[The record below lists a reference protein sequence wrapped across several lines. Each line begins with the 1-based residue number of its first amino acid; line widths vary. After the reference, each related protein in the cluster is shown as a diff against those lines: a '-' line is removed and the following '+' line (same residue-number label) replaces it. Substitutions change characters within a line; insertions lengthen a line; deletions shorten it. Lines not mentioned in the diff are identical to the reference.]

1 MMSEVDI
8 SICHNT
14 PNSSFNDKMECL
26 KQLGTATIYEAQGAT
41 GALDSTIKPLHGD
54 MRFAGPAYT
63 VDMRPADNLMIH
75 YAMLRANRGD
85 ILVIDAKGFVEAGP
99 WGDVLTS
106 QAMHMG
112 LSGLLINGAVRDSNA
127 IIDMGFPV
135 FSKGLSIKSTGK
147 NQVGKVEIP
156 VHISGV
162 EINYGDIV
170 VGDRDGV
177 VVVKRHRLDEV
188 IELGLKRE
196 EKEAE
201 FIKQIM
207 IGGTTANLLNLD
219 GKLSS
224 IQTVN

>member
-1 MMSEVDI
+1 MSGNDI
-8 SICHNT
+8 SLCHDT
-14 PNSSFNDKMECL
+14 LQSSFNEKMECL

-41 GALDSTIKPLHGD
+41 GALDSNIKPLHGD

-63 VDMRPADNLMIH
+63 VDMRPADNLMVH
-75 YAMLRANRGD
+75 YAMLRAHQGD
-85 ILVIDAKGFVEAGP
+85 ILVLDAKGFVEAGP

-112 LSGLLINGAVRDSNA
+112 LSGLLINGAVRDSSA

-147 NQVGKVEIP
+147 SQIGKVEVP
-156 VHISGV
+156 VYISGV
-162 EINYGDIV
+162 EINSGDIV

-188 IELGLKRE
+188 IELSLKRE
-196 EKEAE
+196 EKETE
-201 FIKQIM
+201 FVKQIKS
-207 IGGTTANLLNLD
+207 GATTANLLNLED
-219 GKLSS
+219 KLFS
-224 IQTVN
+224 IQTGN